1 MPSCNL
7 IAYQCI
13 LESFQLFTPL
23 LSDHNHNKMTFN
35 LFDGKNYYR
44 CMPSNIFQ
52 VFNKDKN
59 SKFTKKDIIYLSY
72 VFKYVI
78 KTLQKEKQNINEHN
92 YTIVLLVRMND
103 GSCCFIKTKLC
114 QEDIHVCI
122 CTCWCL

>member
-1 MPSCNL
+1 M
-7 IAYQCI
+7 
-13 LESFQLFTPL
+13 
-23 LSDHNHNKMTFN
+23 
-35 LFDGKNYYR
+35 GKTIIDVCHQIYFKY
-44 CMPSNIFQ
+44 SI
-52 VFNKDKN
+52 KTKTAN
-59 SKFTKKDIIYLSY
+59 SQKKDTSY
-72 VFKYVI
+72 IFKYVI